1 MKFLVTGGAGFIG
14 SFILKWLLTGDQ
26 HPIDKVYVI
35 DDLSS
40 GRIENLNPFMGDKR
54 LVFIQDDISHEESL
68 SRLEDKVDVIIHL
81 AAIVNVD
88 QSFKDPLLVERVNI
102 EGTLNVLEY
111 AREKDVELI
120 VFSSSASVYG
130 EASKLPIKEEYCC
143 NPLSPYAVS
152 KIAGEGYCKVYSDA
166 YDLNI
171 VVLRLFN
178 VYGPYP
184 YVTEYSGVITK
195 FIRRVLGG
203 EPPVIYGSG
212 EQTRDFIYIED
223 VCRLMSLLI
232 SGRFRGFDVFNVG
245 TGKSISINE
254 LAKMII
260 QISGKDLDITY
271 DDPRPGD
278 IKHSV
283 ADISKLT
290 EKLGF
295 KPVIGLRRGL
305 IETYEYMKNYINVG
319 YK

>member
-88 QSFKDPLLVERVNI
+88 QSFKDPILVERVNI

-260 QISGKDLDITY
+260 QISGKDLGITY
-271 DDPRPGD
+271 NDPRPGD